1 MSRYYAVRKKADLAD
16 VALVEADTK
25 AGALRFVAEKTLCA
39 DVVSQKDL
47 VKLMQAGVKIE
58 AAKVGATEEAPKTDK
73 DGKVWP

>member
-25 AGALRFVAEKTLCA
+25 AGALRFVAEKTLTA
-39 DVVSQKDL
+39 ESVSQKDL
-47 VKLMQAGVKIE
+47 VKLMQAGVRIE
-58 AAKVGATEEAPKTDK
+58 TAKSEAKEEAPKDDR